1 MNKAYSKD
9 GTAIAF
15 DQFGTGPAL
24 ILVPGALNARS
35 NSMQAQL
42 IRLLEPHFTVISYD
56 RRGRGDSGDTQP
68 YAVEREIEDLE
79 AVIDAAGGSAFLFG
93 TSSGATL
100 ALEATNTFPAKVTKL
115 ALHEPPI
122 LIDDS
127 RPPVP
132 ADYVD
137 RLETAIAA
145 GRRGDAVELF
155 MQEAVGVPAEF
166 LAPMRADPMWAAMEQ
181 LAHTLPY
188 DGLIARDFMAG
199 KPLPSD
205 RWTSATVP
213 TLVIDGELSAPF
225 FRDGVQ
231 ALAELLPQAR
241 RRTLA
246 GQNHGAGGDALA
258 PVLVEFFKS

>member
-1 MNKAYSKD
+1 MRNVYSKD
-9 GTAIAF
+9 GTTIAF
-15 DQFGTGPAL
+15 DQFGSGPAL
-24 ILVPGALNARS
+24 ILVIGALGTRS
-35 NSMQAQL
+35 DPIQTQL
-42 IRLLEPHFTVISYD
+42 IQLLEPHFTVISYD

-79 AVIDAAGGSAFLFG
+79 AVIDAVGGSVFVFG
-93 TSSGATL
+93 SSSGATL
-100 ALEATNTFPAKVTKL
+100 ALEATNTFPTKVTKL
-115 ALHEPPI
+115 ALFEPPI
-122 LIDDS
+122 LLDDS

-132 ADYVD
+132 PDYVQ

-145 GRRGDAVELF
+145 GQRGAAVELF

-205 RWTSATVP
+205 RWTAVTVP
-213 TLVIDGELSAPF
+213 TLVIDGELSPPF

-231 ALAELLPQAR
+231 ALAELLPQAQC
-241 RRTLA
+241 RTLA
-246 GQNHGAGGDALA
+246 GQNHGADGEAVA
-258 PVLVEFFKS
+258 PVLIEFFKS

>member
-9 GTAIAF
+9 GTTIAF

-35 NSMQAQL
+35 NSMQAEL
-42 IRLLEPHFTVISYD
+42 IRLLEPHFTLISYD

-100 ALEATNTFPAKVTKL
+100 ALEATNTFPAKVNKL
-115 ALHEPPI
+115 ALFEPPI

-205 RWTSATVP
+205 RWIAATVP
-213 TLVIDGELSAPF
+213 TLVMDGELSAPF
-225 FRDGVQ
+225 FRDGAQ
-231 ALAELLPQAR
+231 ALAELLPQAQ
-241 RRTLA
+241 RRTLE
-246 GQNHGAGGDALA
+246 GQNHGAAGEVLA
-258 PVLVEFFKS
+258 PVLIEFFKS